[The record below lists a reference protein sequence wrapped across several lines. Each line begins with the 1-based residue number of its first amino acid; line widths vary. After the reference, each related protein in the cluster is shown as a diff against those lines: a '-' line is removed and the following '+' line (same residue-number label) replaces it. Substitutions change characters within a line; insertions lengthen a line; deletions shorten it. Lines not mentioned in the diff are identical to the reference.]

1 MKTKILLYNIYNF
14 HMTESRK
21 NVKTKKQL
29 FIMFKVLSIEFYRFF
44 QLLNFDFGV
53 LKKTLFT

>member
-53 LKKTLFT
+53 L